1 MQDLIIDKKKTYG
14 REYKQCIGSQ
24 LQPCIGADGH
34 IYVCTN
40 HRGWKQ
46 YSYGCLHD
54 DKRFKDIWNDIIKRQ
69 KVMSQ
74 IEDVECFS
82 NCTKMCKP
90 HESNKMFWY
99 IYDTYENLNTESD
112 KNLFKDKLLNMK
124 NKITKTITHAEF
136 I

>member
-1 MQDLIIDKKKTYG
+1 MSTPSGLDNLGNTCYMNSAIQALW
-14 REYKQCIGSQ
+14 S
-24 LQPCIGADGH
+24 LP
-34 IYVCTN
+34 N
-40 HRGWKQ
+40 N
-46 YSYGCLHD
+46 
-54 DKRFKDIWNDIIKRQ
+54 IWNDMIKRQ

>member
-1 MQDLIIDKKKTYG
+1 
-14 REYKQCIGSQ
+14 
-24 LQPCIGADGH
+24 
-34 IYVCTN
+34 
-40 HRGWKQ
+40 
-46 YSYGCLHD
+46 
-54 DKRFKDIWNDIIKRQ
+54 
-69 KVMSQ
+69 MSQ